1 MTAGRSGQLLGSWI
15 TGRGT
20 YLSVLRRPDGGSFYK
35 VDAPHHIYVVRGT
48 VAGGPVSRILFLLAQ
63 AAIIPL
69 DAASPRHSSDLPA
82 GLARR
87 ASTQFP
93 AYLVLLRVGFALP
106 SPLLTTRCALTAPFH
121 PYPIARAVS
130 SLWHFPSSGFDAA
143 VPGVIR
149 HAALRSSDFPPPP
162 AQPGQD
168 RRKRAGSDRPA
179 QQLTS

>member
-1 MTAGRSGQLLGSWI
+1 MALA
-15 TGRGT
+15 RG
-20 YLSVLRRPDGGSFYK
+20 PDCSTK
-35 VDAPHHIYVVRGT
+35 VDALHYISAVKGT

-69 DAASPRHSSDLPA
+69 DAALPRHSSDLPA

-121 PYPIARAVS
+121 PYRRLNLPAVCF
-130 SLWHFPSSGFDAA
+130 LWHFPSSGLDAA
-143 VPGVIR
+143 VPDVIR
-149 HAALRSSDFPPPP
+149 HAALRSSDFPPPARSARPKP
-162 AQPGQD
+162 A
-168 RRKRAGSDRPA
+168 
-179 QQLTS
+179 